1 MTHPTTGGPH
11 DRSAPVGN
19 ERLTALAGAVLFV
32 LLAVEGVTLVDLR
45 PLFAVHAF
53 VGVMLAGPVGVKL
66 ASTGYRFIRYYTGN
80 LAYRHKGPPEPVLR
94 VIGPI
99 VMLSTVAVFATGIV
113 LLILGPGYRNPW
125 VELHKLTFIVWVVF
139 VSLHVLVHLPAVARA
154 VGIGRGSREQL
165 ARASAGAAGRW
176 IAISGALVAG
186 LILAIV
192 LIPDFA
198 AWTAHGALVHHHHQG

>member
-80 LAYRHKGPPEPVLR
+80 PAYRRKGPPRPLMRLLAPPLVLATLTL
-94 VIGPI
+94 VGSGIAL
-99 VMLSTVAVFATGIV
+99 LSVDPAAPG
-113 LLILGPGYRNPW
+113 LL
-125 VELHKLTFIVWVVF
+125 VF
-139 VSLHVLVHLPAVARA
+139 VHKASFVVWLGLAALHVLVYIWRVPRLLSEDWTRSTGVR
-154 VGIGRGSREQL
+154 
-165 ARASAGAAGRW
+165 AGAGARILLSATGVLV
-176 IAISGALVAG
+176 GALAAA
-186 LILAIV
+186 LLLPHAQPWIQWLATR
-192 LIPDFA
+192 D
-198 AWTAHGALVHHHHQG
+198 GG